1 MNGCALI
8 PRVSFRIPSHKRP
21 EAVSVTR
28 GRPLSDRE
36 PEPIELGGL
45 SRVTEDVRVT
55 ALGTCLLLAP

>member
-1 MNGCALI
+1 M
-8 PRVSFRIPSHKRP
+8 
-21 EAVSVTR
+21 TR